1 MSDGLK
7 SYISPIGI
15 LWHAAKRKRLFKKKP
30 LCSFVTRVNQPYLPP
45 PVLQH
50 TNGTIRN
57 PKLPC
62 HVFVSRQGE
71 VMSRWNGAMN
81 PGFPNVGMWG
91 FVYPEKQTWKPTF
104 AEWGGKPRTNK
115 AKKAKSLF
123 CWSGQVRNIYRSGT
137 FFIFFWNYYILIYSF
152 EKKENILL
160 SR

>member
-104 AEWGGKPRTNK
+104 AEWGGNQELIKPRK
-115 AKKAKSLF
+115 PRVCFADQARSE
-123 CWSGQVRNIYRSGT
+123 IYIDQELL
-137 FFIFFWNYYILIYSF
+137 FIFFETIIS
-152 EKKENILL
+152 
-160 SR
+160 